1 MSQKVERENLGK
13 PSRAA
18 ERSSG
23 NVDVRCDMKIKFKSA
38 WHRKT
43 FTEFITENVKNP
55 YLSRNEYIA
64 AVFLLSADKFL
75 WKRAR
80 RALTGYLVNFSS
92 LNLSEIS
99 TEGYALFMAA
109 KAIYRGGV
117 DISLNELYDVDLID
131 DSTVMTI
138 FAGVML
144 CRDGIGLLN
153 WRT

>member
-1 MSQKVERENLGK
+1 
-13 PSRAA
+13 
-18 ERSSG
+18 
-23 NVDVRCDMKIKFKSA
+23 MKIKFKSA

-43 FTEFITENVKNP
+43 FTEYITVNVKNP

-80 RALTGYLVNFSS
+80 SAFTGYSVNFKS
-92 LNLSEIS
+92 IDITGIT
-99 TEGYALFMAA
+99 TEGYALFTAA
-109 KAIYRGGV
+109 KAVYHGSA
-117 DISLNELYDVDLID
+117 DISLNELCDANLID
-131 DSTVMTI
+131 DSNVMTI

-144 CRDGIGLLN
+144 FRDGIGLLN

>member
-1 MSQKVERENLGK
+1 
-13 PSRAA
+13 
-18 ERSSG
+18 
-23 NVDVRCDMKIKFKSA
+23 MKIKFKSA
-38 WHRKT
+38 LHRKT
-43 FTEFITENVKNP
+43 FTEFITANVKNP

-80 RALTGYLVNFSS
+80 RALTGYSVNFSS
-92 LNLSEIS
+92 LNLSGIS
-99 TEGYALFMAA
+99 NEGYALFMTA

-117 DISLNELYDVDLID
+117 DISLHELCDADLID

-144 CRDGIGLLN
+144 FRNGIGLLN

>member
-1 MSQKVERENLGK
+1 
-13 PSRAA
+13 
-18 ERSSG
+18 
-23 NVDVRCDMKIKFKSA
+23 MKIKFKSA

-43 FTEFITENVKNP
+43 FTEYITVNVKNP

-64 AVFLLSADKFL
+64 AVFLLSSDKFL

-80 RALTGYLVNFSS
+80 SAFTGYSVNFKS
-92 LNLSEIS
+92 IDITGIT
-99 TEGYALFMAA
+99 TEGYALFTAA
-109 KAIYRGGV
+109 KAVYHGSA
-117 DISLNELYDVDLID
+117 DISLNELCDANLID

-144 CRDGIGLLN
+144 FRDGIGLLN

>member
-1 MSQKVERENLGK
+1 
-13 PSRAA
+13 
-18 ERSSG
+18 
-23 NVDVRCDMKIKFKSA
+23 MKIKFKSA

-43 FTEFITENVKNP
+43 FTEYITENLKNP

-80 RALTGYLVNFSS
+80 SAFTGYSVNFKS
-92 LNLSEIS
+92 IDITGIT
-99 TEGYALFMAA
+99 TEGYALFTAA
-109 KAIYRGGV
+109 KAVYHGSA
-117 DISLNELYDVDLID
+117 DISLNELCDANLID

-144 CRDGIGLLN
+144 FRDGIGLLN

>member
-1 MSQKVERENLGK
+1 
-13 PSRAA
+13 
-18 ERSSG
+18 
-23 NVDVRCDMKIKFKSA
+23 MKTKFKSA

-43 FTEFITENVKNP
+43 FTEYITVNVKNP

-80 RALTGYLVNFSS
+80 SALTGYSVNFKS
-92 LNLSEIS
+92 LDIAGIS
-99 TEGYALFMAA
+99 TEGYALFTAA
-109 KAIYRGGV
+109 KAVYHSGA
-117 DISLNELYDVDLID
+117 DISLNELCDANLID

-144 CRDGIGLLN
+144 FGDGIVLLN
-153 WRT
+153 WRN